1 VHKCQVLV
9 KLVVHNGLH
18 VSLFVKEDT
27 TCRIH
32 RIQGIPC
39 SKDQHAAKQ
48 MDGSCHHS
56 PNTQNEKKTHT
67 NAMPYGSIL
76 VFPLRPSRSRPYEPT
91 MVDPATDQRHERCC
105 QKWTD
110 LTGRSSRPLP
120 AQITVAEGLAATY
133 RVEEIGSRWPEGKWC
148 SRSRFCARSV
158 GKGSLRVGW
167 RGVGRQPAV
176 GSTD

>member
-1 VHKCQVLV
+1 MDCMFRYLSKRTPRAGSTESREFRVARTNMQPSRWMVHA
-9 KLVVHNGLH
+9 
-18 VSLFVKEDT
+18 
-27 TCRIH
+27 I
-32 RIQGIPC
+32 IPQIRRT
-39 SKDQHAAKQ
+39 K
-48 MDGSCHHS
+48 
-56 PNTQNEKKTHT
+56 KKTHT